1 MGKVSFELSI
11 GYQKKKKNKRTVHE
25 IKCASK
31 NKIHRYNVNL
41 NISWKKWK
49 GPMTIEPEIERRKI
63 ERKRYSLFYQ

>member
-11 GYQKKKKNKRTVHE
+11 GYQKKKKKEKKKKKTAHE

-41 NISWKKWK
+41 NISWKK
-49 GPMTIEPEIERRKI
+49 
-63 ERKRYSLFYQ
+63 